1 MELACPGYTAIN
13 VGSKFEQ
20 PEDIHEYFTLH
31 AAPNTSIHRQR
42 SCQDDTT
49 APMVLKR
56 LHQSFILAEVT
67 VSADFAMN
75 YDQAGLV
82 IFAGSLPDSALS
94 RTTHIRRS
102 SRYSRVIGA
111 DLPTCKWAKAGLEFT
126 GGHLMAASVAATSS
140 CGADWSSSATLP
152 RPSSS
157 FDPYN
162 LTSQSLRVKFER
174 VDDALWIW
182 YQIPNLPS
190 LSPDYDPSSDE
201 DYQRTPE
208 DVGSGWKKMREVSGF
223 FGGWEQK
230 GNVWVG
236 CYASRPTDFEPSNAW
251 EELDALVAEF
261 EDLDIL

>member
-1 MELACPGYTAIN
+1 
-13 VGSKFEQ
+13 
-20 PEDIHEYFTLH
+20 
-31 AAPNTSIHRQR
+31 
-42 SCQDDTT
+42 
-49 APMVLKR
+49 
-56 LHQSFILAEVT
+56 
-67 VSADFAMN
+67 
-75 YDQAGLV
+75 
-82 IFAGSLPDSALS
+82 
-94 RTTHIRRS
+94 
-102 SRYSRVIGA
+102 
-111 DLPTCKWAKAGLEFT
+111 
-126 GGHLMAASVAATSS
+126 MAASVAATSS

>member
-1 MELACPGYTAIN
+1 
-13 VGSKFEQ
+13 
-20 PEDIHEYFTLH
+20 
-31 AAPNTSIHRQR
+31 
-42 SCQDDTT
+42 
-49 APMVLKR
+49 
-56 LHQSFILAEVT
+56 
-67 VSADFAMN
+67 
-75 YDQAGLV
+75 
-82 IFAGSLPDSALS
+82 
-94 RTTHIRRS
+94 
-102 SRYSRVIGA
+102 
-111 DLPTCKWAKAGLEFT
+111 
-126 GGHLMAASVAATSS
+126 MAASVAATSS

-190 LSPDYDPSSDE
+190 SSPDYDPSSDE
-201 DYQRTPE
+201 DYRRTPE